1 MAYTLNTNIGDILKD
16 ADRIVAIL
24 EKSIPMIGMVKAMT
38 LKSLLS
44 LPQVKQAGITE
55 DMVLKVLAQVNAQE

>member
-1 MAYTLNTNIGDILKD
+1 MAYTLNTNLGDILKD

-55 DMVLKVLAQVNAQE
+55 DMVLKVLAQVNAQK